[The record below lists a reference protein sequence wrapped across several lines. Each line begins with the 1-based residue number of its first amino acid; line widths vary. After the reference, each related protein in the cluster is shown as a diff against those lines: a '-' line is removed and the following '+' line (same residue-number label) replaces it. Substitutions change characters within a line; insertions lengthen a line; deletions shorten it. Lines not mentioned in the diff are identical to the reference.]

1 MLFESRNQPRDF
13 SQHLL
18 RKYLKRAYVALGSKA
33 RTRAIAK
40 LNDNEFIRYVMYVIL
55 LICDAL
61 LRKILPKMD
70 AIALER
76 SAAKY
81 QVKSIIN
88 AI

>member
-1 MLFESRNQPRDF
+1 M
-13 SQHLL
+13 H
-18 RKYLKRAYVALGSKA
+18 
-33 RTRAIAK
+33 
-40 LNDNEFIRYVMYVIL
+40 VIL